1 MKQKFTLKSK
11 LEVTE
16 LFIKAPM
23 NFKCLLTSNERDFL
37 EAVIH
42 LQSLGK
48 YHTSDSLIMANS
60 GLNSRQI
67 TVAKQNLIALDLLNV
82 ATDKCPI
89 GSRYMINEQTYN
101 ELLRHLNSTQSA
113 TERFM
118 AGDTYRKS
126 RGLKPIFTNIIHT
139 LHRRLKTIDVPDEER
154 ITTTTDVQPK
164 QESKQKEIDR
174 LKELLNEGKITPEEY
189 HNRKNKLW

>member
-1 MKQKFTLKSK
+1 MKQNFTLKSK
-11 LEVTE
+11 LEINE

-67 TVAKQNLIALDLLNV
+67 TEAKRSLIALDLISV
-82 ATDKCPI
+82 ATDKCSI
-89 GSRYMINEQTYN
+89 GSR
-101 ELLRHLNSTQSA
+101 
-113 TERFM
+113 
-118 AGDTYRKS
+118 DRKS
-126 RGLKPIFTNIIHT
+126 
-139 LHRRLKTIDVPDEER
+139 V
-154 ITTTTDVQPK
+154 V
-164 QESKQKEIDR
+164 
-174 LKELLNEGKITPEEY
+174 
-189 HNRKNKLW
+189 